1 MTRRS
6 DGVYEAKT
14 MRDETAAMQ
23 QRARSRALSLPEEE

>member
-6 DGVYEAKT
+6 DGIYEART

-23 QRARSRALSLPEEE
+23 QRARSRTFSLSEEE